1 MRNTK
6 MGDEH
11 MKRVTLEATDEN
23 ILNSIKNNDYQRN
36 SDVRDFIEALD
47 TIEGNMFISL
57 DGRWGE
63 GKSFYI
69 RQIEM
74 ALKYLVQKKWGNKAE
89 TDLDPYFQ
97 NPIWTNIDLKH
108 SCFPV
113 YYNAWYYDNHDD
125 PLLSLLYVILKQY
138 SGFIDTKIDQAT
150 LKQKFLSILPSF
162 SVSLNGIG
170 SISFDPKK
178 VSEDLKVKD
187 IFEEI
192 LLVEEIRNKV
202 KKIFD
207 QMITENAER
216 LVIIVDE
223 LDRCRPSY
231 AVEVLERIKHYF
243 DDDRIIFIAA
253 VNKEQLVHTLA
264 KYYGENFD
272 ATRYL
277 NKFFDYNVHMPAM
290 KSNYSLQE
298 ENRAQYF
305 LYSISDELT
314 QYYKLTL
321 RDALIFNE
329 NISRLPVEYVNDVG
343 TQGCCLS
350 LFVPIIIILEMI
362 DQEQKV
368 RFLNGDT
375 TILEKICL
383 TLNSAKK
390 LVCAFGEDGTVDEN
404 NFDLGYMKIKSVY
417 EYAFQKNDRD
427 SYQQLKVDVSMGIKD
442 FCIKACNGFKE
453 QN

>member
-1 MRNTK
+1 
-6 MGDEH
+6 MGDER
-11 MKRVTLEATDEN
+11 MRRVTLEATDEN

-36 SDVRDFIEALD
+36 DDVKDFIEALD
-47 TIEGNMFISL
+47 AIEGNMFISL

-69 RQIEM
+69 RQVEL
-74 ALKYLVQKKWGNKAE
+74 ALKYLVQKKWGNDKE
-89 TDLDPYFQ
+89 TVLDPYFQ
-97 NPIWTNIDLKH
+97 NPIWKDIDLKH

-138 SGFIDTKIDQAT
+138 SGFVDTKMNQAT
-150 LKQKFLSILPSF
+150 LKRKFLSILPGF

-170 SISFDPKK
+170 NISVESKK
-178 VSEDLKVKD
+178 VYEDLKGKD

-192 LLVEEIRNKV
+192 LLVEEIRDKV
-202 KKIFD
+202 KEIFD

-243 DDDRIIFIAA
+243 NDDRIIFIAA
-253 VNKEQLVHTLA
+253 VNKEQLVHTLL
-264 KYYGENFD
+264 KYYGENFG

-290 KSNYSLQE
+290 KSNYSLRGA
-298 ENRAQYF
+298 NRAQFF
-305 LYSISDELT
+305 LYSISAELT

-321 RDALIFNE
+321 RDTLIFNE
-329 NISRLPVEYVNDVG
+329 NISRLPAEYVNDVE
-343 TQGCCLS
+343 TEGCCLS
-350 LFVPIIIILEMI
+350 LFVPIIIILEMV
-362 DQEQKV
+362 DQDQKM

-375 TILEKICL
+375 TILENLCH

-390 LVCAFGEDGTVDEN
+390 LVCAFGEDRIVNEN
-404 NFDLGYMKIKSVY
+404 NFNLGYMRIKSVY
-417 EYAFQKNDRD
+417 EYTFKKNDRE
-427 SYQQLKVDVSMGIKD
+427 SYQQLKMDVSMNIKN
-442 FCIKACNGFKE
+442 FCIKAYNGFKK

>member
-1 MRNTK
+1 
-6 MGDEH
+6 

-74 ALKYLVQKKWGNKAE
+74 ALKYLVQKKWGDKAE

-150 LKQKFLSILPSF
+150 LKQKFLSLLSGF

-170 SISFDPKK
+170 SISVEPKK
-178 VSEDLKVKD
+178 IYEDLKGKD

-192 LLVEEIRNKV
+192 LLVEEIRDKV
-202 KKIFD
+202 KEIFD

-253 VNKEQLVHTLA
+253 VNKEQLVHIL
-264 KYYGENFD
+264 KNYYGDSFD
-272 ATRYL
+272 STGYL
-277 NKFFDYNVHMPAM
+277 NKFFDYNVYMPTLKTM
-290 KSNYSLQE
+290 CVNKIHWNLT
-298 ENRAQYF
+298 NR
-305 LYSISDELT
+305 
-314 QYYKLTL
+314 QYYLSYISQELADYFKLTL
-321 RDALIFNE
+321 RDYLIYEERINQ
-329 NISRLPVEYVNDVG
+329 LPEKYVNDG
-343 TQGCCLS
+343 ANNQFYLT
-350 LFVPIIIILEMI
+350 LFVPILIILDMKNQDDKERCK
-362 DQEQKV
+362 QS
-368 RFLNGDT
+368 L
-375 TILEKICL
+375 
-383 TLNSAKK
+383 SAASRA
-390 LVCAFGEDGTVDEN
+390 AFPGQSGP
-404 NFDLGYMKIKSVY
+404 Y
-417 EYAFQKNDRD
+417 
-427 SYQQLKVDVSMGIKD
+427 
-442 FCIKACNGFKE
+442 
-453 QN
+453 

>member
-1 MRNTK
+1 

-23 ILNSIKNNDYQRN
+23 ILNSIKKNDYQRN

-74 ALKYLVQKKWGNKAE
+74 ALKYLVQKKWGNKDE
-89 TDLDPYFQ
+89 TDLDSYFQ
-97 NPIWTNIDLKH
+97 NPIWKDIDLKH

-138 SGFIDTKIDQAT
+138 SGFVDTKIDQAT
-150 LKQKFLSILPSF
+150 LKQKFLSLLSGF
-162 SVSLNGIG
+162 SVSFNGIG
-170 SISFDPKK
+170 SISVDTKK
-178 VSEDLKVKD
+178 VYEDLKDKD

-192 LLVEEIRNKV
+192 LLVEEIRDKV
-202 KKIFD
+202 KEIFD

-243 DDDRIIFIAA
+243 DDNRIIFIAA

-277 NKFFDYNVHMPAM
+277 NKFFDYNVHMPVM
-290 KSNYSLQE
+290 KNIHNQLQK
-298 ENRAQYF
+298 NREQYF
-305 LYSISDELT
+305 LYSITEELT

-321 RDALIFNE
+321 RDILIFNE
-329 NISRLPVEYVNDVG
+329 KISNLSVEYVNDY
-343 TQGCCLS
+343 TLQGCCLS
-350 LFVPIIIILEMI
+350 LFVPIIIILEMVN
-362 DQEQKV
+362 QNQKGK
-368 RFLNGDT
+368 FLSGDVT
-375 TILEKICL
+375 VLKNFCDMLE
-383 TLNSAKK
+383 SAKK
-390 LVCAFGEDGTVDEN
+390 LIYALSESSIEN
-404 NFDLGYMKIKSVY
+404 EENFSIGYKKIEKIY
-417 EYAFQKNDRD
+417 KFTFQKND
-427 SYQQLKVDVSMGIKD
+427 LKD
-442 FCIKACNGFKE
+442 FKQLDDGITMDIKNICIKACNEFRS
-453 QN
+453 

>member
-1 MRNTK
+1 MYKRN
-6 MGDEH
+6 GG
-11 MKRVTLEATDEN
+11 
-23 ILNSIKNNDYQRN
+23 ND
-36 SDVRDFIEALD
+36 
-47 TIEGNMFISL
+47 
-57 DGRWGE
+57 
-63 GKSFYI
+63 K
-69 RQIEM
+69 
-74 ALKYLVQKKWGNKAE
+74 E
-89 TDLDPYFQ
+89 TVLDPYFQ
-97 NPIWTNIDLKH
+97 NPIWKDIDLKH

-138 SGFIDTKIDQAT
+138 SGFVDTKMDQAT
-150 LKQKFLSILPSF
+150 LKRKFLSILPGF

-170 SISFDPKK
+170 NISVESKK
-178 VSEDLKVKD
+178 VSEDLKEKD

-202 KKIFD
+202 KEIFD
-207 QMITENAER
+207 QMITENAEH

-290 KSNYSLQE
+290 KSNYSLQG

-321 RDALIFNE
+321 RDTLVFNE
-329 NISRLPVEYVNDVG
+329 NISRLPAEYVNDFK

-375 TILEKICL
+375 TILEKNL
-383 TLNSAKK
+383 
-390 LVCAFGEDGTVDEN
+390 
-404 NFDLGYMKIKSVY
+404 
-417 EYAFQKNDRD
+417 
-427 SYQQLKVDVSMGIKD
+427 SYT
-442 FCIKACNGFKE
+442 
-453 QN
+453 

>member
-1 MRNTK
+1 

-23 ILNSIKNNDYQRN
+23 ILNSIKKNDYQRN

-74 ALKYLVQKKWGNKAE
+74 VLKYLVQKKWGNKAE
-89 TDLDPYFQ
+89 TDLDTYFQ
-97 NPIWTNIDLKH
+97 NPIWKDIDLKH

-138 SGFIDTKIDQAT
+138 SGFVDTKKDQAT
-150 LKQKFLSILPSF
+150 LKQKFLSLLSGF

-170 SISFDPKK
+170 SISVEPKK
-178 VSEDLKVKD
+178 IYEDLKGKD

-192 LLVEEIRNKV
+192 LLVEEIRDKV
-202 KKIFD
+202 KEIFD

-253 VNKEQLVHTLA
+253 VNKEQLVHIL
-264 KYYGENFD
+264 KNYYGDSFD
-272 ATRYL
+272 STGYL
-277 NKFFDYNVHMPAM
+277 NKFFDYNVYMPTLKNKM
-290 KSNYSLQE
+290 HWNLT
-298 ENRAQYF
+298 NR
-305 LYSISDELT
+305 
-314 QYYKLTL
+314 QYYLSYISQELADYFKLTL
-321 RDALIFNE
+321 RDYLIYEERINQ
-329 NISRLPVEYVNDVG
+329 LPEKYVNDG
-343 TQGCCLS
+343 ANNQFYLT
-350 LFVPIIIILEMI
+350 LFVPILIILDMKNQDDKE
-362 DQEQKV
+362 
-368 RFLNGDT
+368 RFLRGDVEVF
-375 TILEKICL
+375 EKYCTRLQSIKDHICRMQK
-383 TLNSAKK
+383 TAYRN
-390 LVCAFGEDGTVDEN
+390 EDDTEHFKDCYEKV
-404 NFDLGYMKIKSVY
+404 KSVY
-417 EYAFQKNDRD
+417 EVVFGDVDENKL
-427 SYQQLKVDVSMGIKD
+427 YQEHKLEISSNLRELCMKLY
-442 FCIKACNGFKE
+442 NGFLKE
-453 QN
+453 